1 MKTYILDTNVF
12 LRIFSGLDSVQKN
25 ECSLLLKRIE
35 KGDVIGIVPNLVLSE
50 IVWVLSSHYKH
61 SKTDV
66 ISAVKSIINIVKI
79 KFVDGY
85 NTLSALNMFENKSVK
100 FIDSQIAS
108 IPQVYDGKWS
118 VVSYDRD
125 FDKLG
130 VKRVEPKDLL
140 SG

>member
-79 KFVDGY
+79 KFVD
-85 NTLSALNMFENKSVK
+85 KSVK